1 MNIRTYK
8 TLLLAFAVSVNVA
21 WAQEGAPVVDAA
33 EPAAT
38 TKAITTEAPPAEAA
52 PAQVSPA
59 QSAPVAPKPDPTV
72 VHQITLTTPL
82 GTTLDAYVAGPEDAP
97 FGILLL
103 HDYWGLNDSMRQWV
117 QRYAAKGYRALAI
130 DVFDGR
136 KTGKQWLAQEIM
148 GAIDPEWVRYDVL
161 AGLKY
166 LKAPNRKVATMGW
179 GYGGWQSFQAALIA
193 PNEVSATVIWYG
205 PLDETEEAVRRL
217 RAPVLGIYAKDDSI
231 VPPPKV
237 AGYERL
243 MRRSLVRYSASN
255 YAGQHGFADPQY
267 PGYNPALAGDAWKEV
282 DQFLETYI
290 ERGGA
295 ESGG

>member
-1 MNIRTYK
+1 MNIQSIKRI
-8 TLLLAFAVSVNVA
+8 LLAFAISVNIA
-21 WAQEGAPVVDAA
+21 WAQEETPVVDAA
-33 EPAAT
+33 APA
-38 TKAITTEAPPAEAA
+38 APPAEAA
-52 PAQVSPA
+52 PKV
-59 QSAPVAPKPDPTV
+59 DPLAV
-72 VHQITLTTPL
+72 QKITLTTPL
-82 GTTLDAYVAGPEDAP
+82 GTTLEAYVAGPEDAP

-117 QRYAAKGYRALAI
+117 QRYAAKGYRVLAI

-148 GAIDPEWVRYDVL
+148 GAIDPETVRYDIL

-166 LKAPNRKVATMGW
+166 LKAPGRKLATMGW

-193 PNEVSATVIWYG
+193 PNEVAATVIWYG
-205 PLDETEEAVRRL
+205 PLDESIEGVRRL

-237 AGYERL
+237 ASYERL
-243 MRRSLVRYSASN
+243 MKRALIRFSASH

-267 PGYNPALAGDAWKEV
+267 PSYNPDLAEEAWKEV
-282 DQFLETYI
+282 DQFLATHLESPVT
-290 ERGGA
+290 GG
-295 ESGG
+295 